1 VKIDPHSHERIA
13 ENIVTVTGDDRARL
27 KAQSACCIWLT
38 GLSGSG
44 KSTLAYSLDA
54 YLHGKGKHT
63 YVLDGDVVRRG
74 LNSGLSFADADRR
87 ENVRR
92 IGEVAKLMVDAGL
105 IVIVSCIAP
114 RQEYRDNV
122 RQLLPAGCF
131 NEVFVN
137 APVEVCIA
145 RDPKGLYARSSQG
158 HLAGLTGVSSLYESP
173 RSPELELR
181 TDIMTVSQCVRK
193 LASLVI

>member
-1 VKIDPHSHERIA
+1 VKIDPHSHAQIA
-13 ENIVTVTGDDRARL
+13 ENIVTVSSDERARM
-27 KAQSACCIWLT
+27 KAQNACCIWLT

-54 YLHGKGKHT
+54 YLHSIGKHT
-63 YVLDGDVVRRG
+63 YVVDGDVVRRG

-122 RQLLPAGCF
+122 RQLLPADCF
-131 NEVFVN
+131 KEVYVN
-137 APVEVCIA
+137 APLEVCIA
-145 RDPKGLYARSSQG
+145 RDPKGLYVRSSQG

-173 RSPELELR
+173 RFPELELR
-181 TDIMTVSQCVRK
+181 TDIMTISQCVRK